1 TCFALD
7 LKAAADPAKC
17 LQSFFDGRARH
28 FSSKGDGCGG
38 KSIQYIVPP
47 RERKANLCHFLAEM
61 RDAKFH
67 AAVNV
72 GDVAGDPGCCPVQ
85 AVRFDR
91 TKRFFNHPV
100 DGSRER
106 NIVLP
111 GHNSS
116 ATGEQIYE
124 TAKLQFDGWKIG
136 VNIGVIKFQRGDDEF
151 VGMIVEKFR
160 AFVEKRG
167 VVFVAFQNEL
177 AAAAQTI
184 TFSKILR
191 QAANQ
196 EIRAASGDVQNPR
209 KHRSGGGFSVRAGYD
224 E

>member
-1 TCFALD
+1 AHGAQNNSVCERKRFGERAFKCIAAHGVGARLESSPQTAAGPASACRFDRCANCCWVMREIVDDEYATCFALD

-91 TKRFFNHPV
+91 
-100 DGSRER
+100 
-106 NIVLP
+106 
-111 GHNSS
+111 
-116 ATGEQIYE
+116 
-124 TAKLQFDGWKIG
+124 
-136 VNIGVIKFQRGDDEF
+136 
-151 VGMIVEKFR
+151 
-160 AFVEKRG
+160 
-167 VVFVAFQNEL
+167 
-177 AAAAQTI
+177 
-184 TFSKILR
+184 
-191 QAANQ
+191 
-196 EIRAASGDVQNPR
+196 
-209 KHRSGGGFSVRAGYD
+209 
-224 E
+224 